1 MATATKKKKKV
12 NKSQAIRDYLEKKKD
27 AGPKEVIAALKK
39 KGVKVSI
46 GLVSNVKTNM
56 SQGKGTKRKTRG
68 GTKEL
73 GVSDLRAAA
82 KLVKELGGAK
92 AAKAA
97 IDALAEFSG

>member
-1 MATATKKKKKV
+1 MPKTKTKKV

-39 KGVKVSI
+39 KGIKVTI
-46 GLVSNVKTNM
+46 GLVSNVKTN
-56 SQGKGTKRKTRG
+56 SQTKPKKQRKNRTS
-68 GTKEL
+68 TKEL

-82 KLVKELGGAK
+82 KLVKALGGAK
-92 AAKAA
+92 EAKAA